1 MLMKVFQKGQV
12 VIPAAVRRELGIE
25 VGDRLEVELD
35 RENRRIALHKPELHE
50 SAALA
55 GSLAAYARGQAF
67 PSREEM
73 QAALAEGLGDG

>member
-35 RENRRIALHKPELHE
+35 RENRTIALHKPEQRE
-50 SAALA
+50 AAALA
-55 GSLAAYARGQAF
+55 GSLAEYARGKAF
-67 PSREEM
+67 PNREEM